1 MSLNYGLGKTNCLT
15 YIPND
20 IKLELN
26 PLNVTVAGTPTFNNG
41 VMSNISASNYAMLPK
56 SFNPGSNN
64 WEFMV
69 KIQTSSSS
77 VNQQFV
83 GGVKGNID
91 GLEIGVNADSKFR
104 YWLSTNN
111 SSYDISNGTVGNHIV
126 QPNTVYW
133 VKVSFD
139 GSKYVLSYS
148 LNGSDFIDDI
158 IVTNSSPIYGSEKG
172 FGGDISTKGAL
183 WTGSID
189 IANSYIKIND
199 QMWWQGGLGQI
210 RLKKG
215 SIVYVPD
222 GILDGKKQFKK
233 IILEEDTPYQNT
245 GGSGNGLFVTYSPS
259 DNGLRLTSKVSTAS
273 ENPNQDYSIWYDLTN
288 NYLHRYGY
296 NQDGSVDYICS
307 LPIGIVSQIGGAVT
321 SINQVFNGF
330 GYIGSVNFALPGI
343 KGNLPNGFNE
353 DGTYKITPFSIDEI
367 IIHNDVS
374 DINGT
379 WDKVLFY
386 DTTYRAGN
394 HWYSQSEKPSF
405 GENSNQWWFNPSTN
419 TSTYYRNSSNTY
431 IKPATFIANYTITNG
446 QITSMTPVSV
456 KTTNDTRNIESIE
469 YGVGKTNCLTE
480 LPNDIKYSFDPA
492 NVSFV
497 GTPTFN
503 NGVTSGFSTAN
514 YLMTPSINIGTN
526 DFESVYKFTIG
537 NYNSTSGIYQLI
549 VRCYNLDYNYAIA
562 GMYDTTNNV
571 YKCHLNW
578 GNSSAWSG
586 PINSKTT
593 LTVGKNYWVKV
604 ERKNGNISLYLSED
618 GITYTLEGSKESTED
633 FGTHQHTLGVLYVN
647 NAVSTNQVM
656 YGSIDIA
663 NSYVKVA
670 GKTVWKGG
678 TDRFTLKKGSKIYT
692 GTNESYITETDLS
705 FGMHYPNSDVADCYA
720 MVTKTINDNE
730 NHQIIVISPGDTYL
744 NYTDDKLIYQNTS
757 SETNPK
763 YECYL
768 PFALVSRNKTK
779 SSSVNQIFNGVGYV
793 KNKVFVTPGV
803 KGLIS
808 NGWNEDGTYKNI
820 YHNVPSVIIGSISN
834 YNSNNTFGVG
844 YATAFGYCDTY
855 VESDTKPTTNY
866 TWWYNTKENKMYYN
880 STTGFNYTQ
889 YYKIGSY
896 KRTAGTEIPRLS
908 DFKVDA
914 IPTVNDS
921 YPIKEIHQCVGKT
934 NCLTYIPNDIKIDF
948 KPLNITVVGS
958 PTINRG
964 VASNFNDSNYLTIPK
979 TFNPGSNNWEIVLK
993 ITTSDFSVA
1002 QDIGGYKD
1010 YKLSFYISTA
1020 GLATLNVGSGSAWTV
1035 TPNFG
1040 TLKANTT
1047 YWLKAEYKNGVYNAY
1062 TSTDGSTF
1070 TLGESETS
1078 TQIIP
1083 SGNIN
1088 LGDYAPSGTNWFK
1101 GSIDLPNCY
1110 IKINDQMWWQGGIGQ
1125 VTLKK
1130 GSKVYKPDGSYRI
1143 TESDMTSWMTDVG
1156 NRFYYVRDDNNTF
1169 APCALS
1175 TTGTAPTTTSG
1186 NEVMFNTSN
1195 NHIELYINGTYTCDC
1210 SLPVCFGNNNRN
1222 IQVFNGIGFMG
1233 NTVFFLPGLKGLAP
1247 WGWKEDGTY
1256 NNIDLEHKAVAFRH
1270 DNYTQY
1276 GGGEYALNEW
1286 GNSIGSGHLGS
1297 YTYYEKENGITSFD
1311 SNGQF
1316 IKRVVACTTTV
1327 SNNKITSLTVYPI
1340 PTKNNT
1346 RIIYKK

>member
-20 IKLELN
+20 IKMSVADGRL
-26 PLNVTVAGTPTFNNG
+26 TVKANSKVYVPNGFN
-41 VMSNISASNYAMLPK
+41 
-56 SFNPGSNN
+56 
-64 WEFMV
+64 
-69 KIQTSSSS
+69 
-77 VNQQFV
+77 
-83 GGVKGNID
+83 D
-91 GLEIGVNADSKFR
+91 
-104 YWLSTNN
+104 
-111 SSYDISNGTVGNHIV
+111 
-126 QPNTVYW
+126 
-133 VKVSFD
+133 D
-139 GSKYVLSYS
+139 GSKRFDEYIIPTDKSCGPHLYDNSKLFASYLPSWNQLATTGGNISHIGSSMPDASTNGYTYS
-148 LNGSDFIDDI
+148 LFYNTDENKCYFSTTSNDEYVWIQ
-158 IVTNSSPIYGSEKG
+158 SSLPFGLVSRSASEG
-172 FGGDISTKGAL
+172 YT
-183 WTGSID
+183 SID
-189 IANSYIKIND
+189 
-199 QMWWQGGLGQI
+199 QI
-210 RLKKG
+210 
-215 SIVYVPD
+215 
-222 GILDGKKQFKK
+222 F
-233 IILEEDTPYQNT
+233 
-245 GGSGNGLFVTYSPS
+245 NGVGYLCNMIFVT
-259 DNGLRLTSKVSTAS
+259 
-273 ENPNQDYSIWYDLTN
+273 
-288 NYLHRYGY
+288 
-296 NQDGSVDYICS
+296 
-307 LPIGIVSQIGGAVT
+307 
-321 SINQVFNGF
+321 
-330 GYIGSVNFALPGI
+330 PGI
-343 KGNLPNGFNE
+343 KMLSSNGFNE
-353 DGTYKITPFSIDEI
+353 DGTYKNQYVEIKNVLTRSMPYAVNNGYVYLYENNLGLDASNQYVIAEDTLPTPTSHYELCWLKKENRYYY
-367 IIHNDVS
+367 HNANSTNWILYPSTGLRRIGVA
-374 DINGT
+374 T
-379 WDKVLFY
+379 A
-386 DTTYRAGN
+386 DTTT
-394 HWYSQSEKPSF
+394 
-405 GENSNQWWFNPSTN
+405 FNI
-419 TSTYYRNSSNTY
+419 SSLSLDT
-431 IKPATFIANYTITNG
+431 IPITND
-446 QITSMTPVSV
+446 SA
-456 KTTNDTRNIESIE
+456 NIESIE

-480 LPNDIKYSFDPA
+480 LPNDIKYSFNPA

-549 VRCYNLDYNYAIA
+549 VRCYNLDCNYAIA
-562 GMYDTTNNV
+562 IMYDTTNNV

-578 GNSSAWSG
+578 GNSSTWSG
-586 PINSKTT
+586 PINSKTN

-647 NAVSTNQVM
+647 NAISTNQVM

-720 MVTKTINDNE
+720 MVTKTINDIE
-730 NHQIIVISPGDTYL
+730 NHQILVISPGDTYL
-744 NYTDDKLIYQNTS
+744 NYTDNKLIYQNTS

-834 YNSNNTFGVG
+834 YNSNNIFGVG
-844 YATAFGYCDTY
+844 YASAFGYCDTY

-908 DFKVDA
+908 DFKVDV

-948 KPLNITVVGS
+948 KPLNVTVVGS
-958 PTINRG
+958 PTIDKG

-993 ITTSDFSVA
+993 ITTNDFSIA

-1088 LGDYAPSGTNWFK
+1088 LGDYATGGTNWFK

-1125 VTLKK
+1125 CTLKK

-1156 NRFYYVRDDNNTF
+1156 NRFYYIRDDNNLFTPF
-1169 APCALS
+1169 ALS

-1195 NHIELYINGTYTCDC
+1195 NHIEYYANGTYVCDC

-1256 NNIDLEHKAVAFRH
+1256 NNINLEHKAVTFRH
-1270 DNYTQY
+1270 ENYTQQ
-1276 GGGEYALNEW
+1276 GGGEYALNDW
-1286 GNSIGSGHLGS
+1286 GNSMGAGGLGS

-1316 IKRVVACTTTV
+1316 IKRVVACTTTA
-1327 SNNKITSLTVYPI
+1327 SNNKITSLTVKSI
-1340 PTKNNT
+1340 PTKNDT